1 MVQDTTC
8 CCLFIKLSTLLCRS
22 ELSVDHVM
30 ESTAELERD
39 GPEDLRI
46 GDVIHFTLETL
57 QTPFGEPALLLHNPK
72 LDKGVDMVLEELEAA
87 CRNGTAV
94 KGRMLNPLPQGYA
107 VGMAGVVAFCPA
119 RYVPFHMS
127 RQVATLA
134 DYKILS
140 MRKQPLNI
148 VAVPWTEPISLP
160 AAWSQSSEMVRQ

>member
-1 MVQDTTC
+1 MVQHATACWSFT
-8 CCLFIKLSTLLCRS
+8 KLSTLLCRS

-30 ESTAELERD
+30 ESTAGLERE

-57 QTPFGEPALLLHNPK
+57 QTPFGEPALLLNNPK

-87 CRNGTAV
+87 CRSGTPV
-94 KGRMLNPLPQGYA
+94 QGRLLNPLPQGFA

-119 RYVPFHMS
+119 RYVPFHMT
-127 RQVATLA
+127 RQVATLS

-160 AAWSQSSEMVRQ
+160 GAWSQPLEAWRQ